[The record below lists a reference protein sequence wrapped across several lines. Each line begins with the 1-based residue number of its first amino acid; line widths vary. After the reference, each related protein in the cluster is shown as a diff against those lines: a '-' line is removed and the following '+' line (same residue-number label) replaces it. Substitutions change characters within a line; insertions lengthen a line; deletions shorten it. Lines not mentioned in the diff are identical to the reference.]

1 MQQQRNF
8 CAGGYGATTQRYCG
22 VAWTDRNLLHYKSR
36 VFTFATLDNF
46 MYETTCSEYPAIP
59 YIPYSESH

>member
-8 CAGGYGATTQRYCG
+8 CAGGYGATKQRDCG
-22 VAWTDRNLLHYKSR
+22 VAWTDRNLLHYKSC

-46 MYETTCSEYPAIP
+46 MYETTCSEISLHPAIP
-59 YIPYSESH
+59 